1 MPGERVSRRLRGYK
15 CFRMPT
21 RGAGEKAV
29 SEVEVA
35 QVRHF
40 VTSGSRWTLQL
51 DFVSLQSVKNRYD
64 PQKKKFLS
72 LRIPFSI
79 KCCQV
84 PKTNRTCIPWK
95 PPVNFGMFQP
105 DWLQCNKLVHLF
117 HHPQLFTFWYTGCF
131 FYLFCAVFS
140 TIFFCI
146 QS

>member
-51 DFVSLQSVKNRYD
+51 DFVSLQSVKNRCD
-64 PQKKKFLS
+64 PQKKK
-72 LRIPFSI
+72 IPFIANS
-79 KCCQV
+79 
-84 PKTNRTCIPWK
+84 
-95 PPVNFGMFQP
+95 
-105 DWLQCNKLVHLF
+105 LF
-117 HHPQLFTFWYTGCF
+117 YQMMSSSKNESNMYPMETAG
-131 FYLFCAVFS
+131 
-140 TIFFCI
+140 
-146 QS
+146 